1 MANTIRNPHIDIDP
15 DAGEISS
22 VPAPV
27 QWSPG
32 EPVRL
37 VDQTL
42 IPRQLTY
49 IDCLSID
56 ALAEAIRTLRV
67 RGAPAI
73 GIAAAYGLCLA
84 AGLSAAAD
92 APGLLRDLEAAA
104 SVLRATRP
112 TAVNLAWALDR
123 VLDAARLAL
132 PSGRNAVRQAVYAAA
147 RAIDADNSEANA
159 RMGEHGAAL
168 LRDGMNVLTHCNAGP
183 LAAGGIGTALG
194 IIYTAHE
201 QSKRLHV
208 WVDETRPL
216 LQGARLTAW
225 ELTRWGVPCTL
236 IADNMAASLM
246 GTGRVDAVIT
256 GADRIAANGDAANKI
271 GTYGLAVLAHAHDI
285 PFYMAAPV
293 STLDLSLPDGRAITI
308 EERKAAE
315 ITHHGGVLLAPDGVA
330 VYNPAFD
337 VTPAG
342 LISAIITESGVA
354 RPPYNDTLERAY
366 QAAHAR
372 SDTAPAEAQSIEGS
386 AAL

>member
-1 MANTIRNPHIDIDP
+1 MVGNTTQNLHN
-15 DAGEISS
+15 ISLEQTA

-27 QWSPG
+27 EWTPG
-32 EPVRL
+32 GHVRL
-37 VDQTL
+37 VDQSL
-42 IPRQLTY
+42 LPRQLTY
-49 IDCLSID
+49 IECRSID
-56 ALAEAIRTLRV
+56 ALAEAIGTLRV

-73 GIAAAYGLCLA
+73 GIAVAYGLCLA
-84 AGLSAAAD
+84 ADLSRAGTAD
-92 APGLLRDLEAAA
+92 DLLRDLEAAA
-104 SVLRATRP
+104 AVLGATRP
-112 TAVNLAWALDR
+112 TAVNLAWALAR
-123 VLDAARLAL
+123 VLDAARLAS
-132 PSGRNAVRQAVYAAA
+132 PSGVVAVREIVYAAA
-147 RAIDADNSEANA
+147 RAIDADNTAANA

-183 LAAGGIGTALG
+183 LAAGGIGSALG
-194 IIYTAHE
+194 IIYTAHK
-201 QSKRLHV
+201 QGKSLHV

-246 GTGRVDAVIT
+246 AAGRVDAVIT

-271 GTYGLAVLAHAHDI
+271 GTYGLAVLARAHSV
-285 PFYMAAPV
+285 PFYTVAPV
-293 STLDLSLPDGRAITI
+293 STLDLSLADGRAITI
-308 EERKAAE
+308 EERDAAE
-315 ITHHGGVLLAPDGVA
+315 ITHHGGLLLAPEGVA

-337 VTPAG
+337 VTPSG

-354 RPPYNDTLERAY
+354 RPPYTESLLRAH

-372 SDTAPAEAQSIEGS
+372 GETAPTEAQSIEGS